1 VRLDCWGTP
10 RGIRKS
16 LVYPQLMHPLRG
28 TGKAGVARPR
38 DGPGLQTLG
47 KMLMPLLISLRIR
60 GEGCTIAIVS
70 NPNSLIML
78 KTMIC

>member
-1 VRLDCWGTP
+1 
-10 RGIRKS
+10 
-16 LVYPQLMHPLRG
+16 MHPLRG

-47 KMLMPLLISLRIR
+47 KMLTPLLMIW
-60 GEGCTIAIVS
+60 GVGCTIAIVS

-78 KTMIC
+78 KTMIY